1 MEFPNRKRNR
11 LEQYD
16 YSSPGA
22 YFVTICTHNK
32 EKIFGEIVDGDCFTA
47 SQIKLSEIGF
57 IANEEL
63 LNIEK
68 HYENVKIDKYVI
80 MPNHIH
86 ILLVIAERM
95 NPFPTTIKFDLSN
108 IIGKYK
114 ASVTRSVG
122 KAFMPSEKINYG
134 NPLFMTTSSEGIRI
148 IVKSGNTSIII
159 QQNGKKIAF
168 ILSN

>member
-122 KAFMPSEKINYG
+122 KAFMPSEKNKLWQSSFHDHIIRG
-134 NPLFMTTSSEGIRI
+134 NQDYRKIWEYIHNNPAKWKEDCFYSE
-148 IVKSGNTSIII
+148 
-159 QQNGKKIAF
+159 
-168 ILSN
+168 